1 MRCAA
6 AIGPPRVPVQL
17 AANHMKLAVSRA
29 FVQSTAPAP
38 PARIILKRVFHIIAG
53 PGSGVALPVR

>member
-1 MRCAA
+1 M
-6 AIGPPRVPVQL
+6 PVQL